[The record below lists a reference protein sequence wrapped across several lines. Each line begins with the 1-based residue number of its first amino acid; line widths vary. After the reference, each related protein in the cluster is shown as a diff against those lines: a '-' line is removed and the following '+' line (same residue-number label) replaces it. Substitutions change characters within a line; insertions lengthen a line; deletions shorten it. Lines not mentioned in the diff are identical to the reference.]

1 MTRDLAMTGRR
12 FDAEEAKSMGLV
24 SRVFDDAAALEDGA
38 MTLARE
44 LAAKFRSTMRG
55 IKIPL
60 ITVVAVPWTKV
71 WSVSLSGMPRC

>member
-12 FDAEEAKSMGLV
+12 FDADEAKSMGLV
-24 SRVFDDAAALEDGA
+24 SRLFDDAAALEDGA

-44 LAAKFRSTMRG
+44 LAAKSPLTMRG

-60 ITVVAVPWTKV
+60 ITVVAGPWMKA
-71 WSVSLSGMPRC
+71 WSALLFGMPPC